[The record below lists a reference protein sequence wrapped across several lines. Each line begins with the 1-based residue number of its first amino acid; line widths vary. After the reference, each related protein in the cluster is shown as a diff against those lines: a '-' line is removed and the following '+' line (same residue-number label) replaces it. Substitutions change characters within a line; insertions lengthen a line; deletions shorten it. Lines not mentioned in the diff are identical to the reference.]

1 MAPLRI
7 GIDARELIGD
17 TTGAGRYLGEL
28 LRRWVAR
35 PDAAA
40 RVFTLYSPDPL
51 PWAGALPGV
60 EPRILG
66 GGRGTWWEQTRLRRA
81 LAQAPPDVFFAPA
94 YTAPW
99 RVPCPLVATIHDV
112 SYAAHPEWFS
122 WREGTRRRLLSRR
135 AARNAAA
142 VLTIS
147 EFSRGE
153 IAKHFDVAP
162 ERITVVP
169 PGVSTRAAVEV
180 PREPL
185 VLFVGS
191 IFNRRRV
198 PELVAAFARVARQC
212 ADARLVIAGAN
223 RTHPHLDIEGIVRA
237 QGVPDRIAIR
247 EYVDDDELPSLYG
260 RASVFVFLS
269 EYEGFGMTPVEA
281 LASGVPIVV
290 LDTPVAREVYGAAAT
305 YVDPRQIE
313 RQTAD
318 AVVRLLGNPEAR
330 EAALAPAASVL
341 SRYSWDAAADRVLAL
356 LEASAAPKTR

>member
-1 MAPLRI
+1 MPPLRI

-28 LRRWVAR
+28 LKRWVAR
-35 PDAAA
+35 SDAAA
-40 RVFTLYSPDPL
+40 RIFTLYSPEPL

-60 EPRILG
+60 EPRILEG
-66 GGRGTWWEQTRLRRA
+66 ARGTWWEQTTLRRA
-81 LAQAPPDVFFAPA
+81 VAQDPPDVFFAPA

-99 RVPCPLVATIHDV
+99 RLPCPLVATIHDV
-112 SYAAHPEWFS
+112 SFAAHPEWFS
-122 WREGTRRRLLSRR
+122 RREGTRRRLLARR
-135 AARNAAA
+135 AARRAAA
-142 VLTIS
+142 ILTIS

-153 IAKHFDVAP
+153 ISKHFGVPPD
-162 ERITVVP
+162 RITVVP
-169 PGVSTRAAVEV
+169 PGVSRRPDLGA

-185 VLFVGS
+185 VLYVGS

-198 PELVAAFARVARQC
+198 PELVAAFARVARRC

-223 RTHPHLDIEGIVRA
+223 RTHPHLDVEGIVRA
-237 QGVPDRIAIR
+237 QGLGDRMAVR
-247 EYVDDDELPSLYG
+247 EYVDDDELQSLYG

-305 YVDPRQIE
+305 YVDPADIE

-318 AVVRLLGNPEAR
+318 ALVRLLGDPEAR
-330 EAALAPAASVL
+330 RAALAPAASVL

-356 LEASAAPKTR
+356 IEATARSSTR